1 MIAMKQRFSLK
12 FMLWLGLSCVGAT
25 LSVGV
30 AHAQEETFAQG
41 ELAQESGG
49 NFSATNTSST
59 AIGGYQM
66 TEAALASAGYI
77 TINGP
82 ITAADDNGNMSN
94 VTWTGQGGITS
105 ESQFLASPAAQ
116 TAAFNTYAG
125 QTWSADQS
133 LGISNDVGQTVG
145 GQTLNQSAILGGS
158 YLLGAGGMQSYIA
171 NGGQVWETASGAPC
185 SAGSAGCT
193 FNQSL
198 TQNAQSYIANAS
210 QEDSSA
216 ITGADATVAE
226 SAAGTSDAGGGST
239 SSLYCASSVATLLQQ
254 GSLQYV
260 QQQQA
265 LVTNPSTGFTLLNGN
280 SIAQAAGL
288 LPGASSIGGSSGN
301 FGEFSCLSN
310 LLGGN
315 LNVLFEPPNL
325 SALLQELENAVCS
338 AGEQMVQNLVQPI
351 EPNMYDSTN
360 LGGFFP
366 GMSLPSLGGG
376 ISTSFSQGGSSSG
389 ISVSGLGGSTSWYG
403 TPTSI
408 SPPTYFTNL
417 LESP

>member
-1 MIAMKQRFSLK
+1 MKHRFSFKIL
-12 FMLWLGLSCVGAT
+12 LLLGLTLVGVSLAG
-25 LSVGV
+25 GV

-125 QTWSADQS
+125 QTWSADQN

-158 YLLGAGGMQSYIA
+158 YLLGAGGMQSYVA

-193 FNQSL
+193 FNASL

-226 SAAGTSDAGGGST
+226 SAAGSSGASGSGSA

-260 QQQQA
+260 QQKQA
-265 LVTNPSTGFTLLNGN
+265 LVTNPASGFTLLNGN

-288 LPGASSIGGSSGN
+288 SGGASSIGGAGGSY
-301 FGEFSCLSN
+301 GEFSCLTN
-310 LLGGN
+310 LLGGG
-315 LNVLFEPPNL
+315 LNMLFEPPNL
-325 SALLQELENAVCS
+325 SALLQALVNQVCA
-338 AGEQMVQNLVQPI
+338 AGEQMVQNLVQPV
-351 EPNMYDSTN
+351 DSSLFQSTN

-366 GMSLPSLGGG
+366 GMSLPNLGGG
-376 ISTSFSQGGSSSG
+376 ISTSFTQNGSTG

-403 TPTSI
+403 APTSI